1 MRYEDLL
8 KRAKLND
15 SNIINAYQYGSRVYG
30 NYTNKSDYDYIIIV
44 KNLDNEQ
51 FSDNQININFFT
63 LENHINRIKDHEI
76 SALETLFLSEH
87 FILKETKKFDFKL
100 DKSKLRHSL
109 SAKSSNSW
117 VKAKKK
123 LTVEQDYDLNVGRK
137 SLFHSFR
144 IVDFGI
150 QVASNGRIIDY
161 SSCNYLYSEIISLY
175 EWTDMFDTFKVR
187 YNKLMS
193 EFRKVAEK

>member
-1 MRYEDLL
+1 MVFYT
-8 KRAKLND
+8 
-15 SNIINAYQYGSRVYG
+15 INM
-30 NYTNKSDYDYIIIV
+30 
-44 KNLDNEQ
+44 
-51 FSDNQININFFT
+51 
-63 LENHINRIKDHEI
+63 
-76 SALETLFLSEH
+76 
-87 FILKETKKFDFKL
+87 ILKETKKFDFKL